1 MIYFDNAATTF
12 PKPKRVGRRMK
23 HFLERSCANP
33 GRGGHKLSRIAGRKV
48 TKTRQNLASF
58 LGIEDPLR
66 LVFTFNDT
74 LAINMG
80 VHGILRPGDHV
91 ITSVYE
97 HNSILRPL
105 MKLSKTGVDVSVLDG
120 NPNGEISLEQLA
132 GMIKGNTKMVAVCI
146 SSNVL
151 GNILPIAEIGMIC
164 RERGILLLVDGAQG
178 VGTIPIDVE
187 KMCIDLLA
195 FPGHKGLYGPMG
207 TGCLYIGKRASVED
221 IIQGGTGT
229 VSESMEQPETFP
241 DRYESGT
248 TNAVGIWGLNAGLEF
263 VKGKGIKNIKKH
275 EDKLTNILIKGLS
288 DIKEVKI
295 LGEDMRNRMPV
306 VSFNLGDMHSTK
318 VSSILDKKYGIA
330 TRGGLHCAPLFHRMA
345 GTLSQGAVRVSP
357 GFFNTK
363 QDVYRFIK
371 AVKEISR
378 KQQ

>member
-48 TKTRQNLASF
+48 TKARQNLAKF

-66 LVFTFNDT
+66 LIFTFNDT
-74 LAINMG
+74 LALNMG
-80 VHGILRPGDHV
+80 IHGVLRPGDHV
-91 ITSVYE
+91 ITTVYE

-105 MKLSKTGVDVSVLDG
+105 MKLSKTGVEVSILDG
-120 NPNGEISLEQLA
+120 NMNGEISLEQLMS
-132 GMIKGNTKMVAVCI
+132 MIKGNTKMVAICI

-151 GNILPIAEIGMIC
+151 GNILPVAEIGRIC
-164 RERGILLLVDGAQG
+164 RETGKLLLVDGAQG
-178 VGTIPIDVE
+178 VGTLPIDVE

-207 TGCLYIGKRASVED
+207 TGGLYIGERANVD
-221 IIQGGTGT
+221 DVIQGGTGT
-229 VSESMEQPETFP
+229 VSENIEQPDTFP

-248 TNAVGIWGLNAGLEF
+248 SNAVGIWGLNAGLEF

-288 DIKEVKI
+288 DIKGVKI
-295 LGEDMRNRMPV
+295 LGEDMKERMPIV
-306 VSFNLGDMHSTK
+306 AFNIGDMHSTK
-318 VSSILDKKYGIA
+318 AASILDKKYNIA
-330 TRGGLHCAPLFHRMA
+330 TRGGLHCAGLFHRMA
-345 GTLSQGAVRVSP
+345 GTIKQGAVRVSP
-357 GFFNTK
+357 GYFNTK
-363 QDVYRFIK
+363 EEAYKFIK
-371 AVKEISR
+371 AVREIAK
-378 KQQ
+378 KQ

>member
-33 GRGGHKLSRIAGRKV
+33 GRGGHKLSRIAGSKV
-48 TKTRQNLASF
+48 TKTRKNLATF

-66 LVFTFNDT
+66 LIFTFNDT

-80 VHGILRPGDHV
+80 IHGVLRPGDHV
-91 ITSVYE
+91 ITTVYE

-105 MKLSKTGVDVSVLDG
+105 MKLSKTGVEVSILDG
-120 NPNGEISLEQLA
+120 NMNGEISLEQLMS
-132 GMIKGNTKMVAVCI
+132 MIKGNTKMVALCI

-151 GNILPIAEIGMIC
+151 GNILPIAEIGRIC
-164 RERGILLLVDGAQG
+164 RETGKLLLVDGAQG
-178 VGTIPIDVE
+178 VGTLPIDVE

-207 TGCLYIGKRASVED
+207 TGGLYIGERANVED

-229 VSESMEQPETFP
+229 VSENIEQPDTFP

-248 TNAVGIWGLNAGLEF
+248 SNAVGIWGLNAGLEF

-288 DIKEVKI
+288 DIKGVKI
-295 LGEDMRNRMPV
+295 LGEDMKERMPIV
-306 VSFNLGDMHSTK
+306 AFNIGDMHSTK
-318 VSSILDKKYGIA
+318 VASILDKKYNIA
-330 TRGGLHCAPLFHRMA
+330 TRGGLHCAGLFHKMA
-345 GTLSQGAVRVSP
+345 GTIKQGAVRVSP
-357 GFFNTK
+357 GYFNTK
-363 QDVYRFIK
+363 EETYKFIK
-371 AVKEISR
+371 AVREIAK
-378 KQQ
+378 KQ